1 MLYTLVL
8 NQYLASIYR
17 GHNIHY
23 VTIDPRHAG
32 KGKPLNP
39 NPSQK
44 AVRGKNNSESEV
56 EMART
61 KWLKI
66 RVSDQE
72 IADIKKRTGAH
83 DMSNYVRKLVLD
95 QPIAPPEPKH
105 KKIVH
110 SADPEL
116 VRAINRIGININ
128 QIAKQTNTGQEVGNA
143 VLIALLDLQTTLD
156 KALASSM
163 PDDR

>member
-1 MLYTLVL
+1 
-8 NQYLASIYR
+8 
-17 GHNIHY
+17 
-23 VTIDPRHAG
+23 
-32 KGKPLNP
+32 
-39 NPSQK
+39 
-44 AVRGKNNSESEV
+44 
-56 EMART
+56 MART

-72 IADIKKRTGAH
+72 IADIKKRAGQH
-83 DMSNYVRKLVLD
+83 DMSNYVRGLVLD
-95 QPIAPPEPKH
+95 QPVAAPEPKQ

-116 VRAINRIGININ
+116 VLAVNRIGININ

-143 VLIALLDLQTTLD
+143 VLMALLNLQTTLD
-156 KALASSM
+156 KALVSSM

>member
-1 MLYTLVL
+1 
-8 NQYLASIYR
+8 
-17 GHNIHY
+17 
-23 VTIDPRHAG
+23 
-32 KGKPLNP
+32 
-39 NPSQK
+39 
-44 AVRGKNNSESEV
+44 
-56 EMART
+56 MART

-66 RVSDQE
+66 RVSDDE
-72 IADIKKRTGAH
+72 LLDIKKRVGRH

-95 QPIAPPEPKH
+95 QPIAAPEPKH
-105 KKIVH
+105 KKIIH

-116 VRAINRIGININ
+116 VRAVNRIGININ

>member
-1 MLYTLVL
+1 
-8 NQYLASIYR
+8 
-17 GHNIHY
+17 
-23 VTIDPRHAG
+23 
-32 KGKPLNP
+32 
-39 NPSQK
+39 
-44 AVRGKNNSESEV
+44 
-56 EMART
+56 MART

-66 RVSDQE
+66 RVTDQE

-83 DMSNYVRKLVLD
+83 DMSNYVRGLILD
-95 QPIAPPEPKH
+95 QPVAAPEPKT

-128 QIAKQTNTGQEVGNA
+128 QIAKHANAGQEVGNA
-143 VLIALLDLQTTLD
+143 VLIALLDLQITLD
-156 KALASSM
+156 KALASSV

>member
-1 MLYTLVL
+1 
-8 NQYLASIYR
+8 
-17 GHNIHY
+17 
-23 VTIDPRHAG
+23 
-32 KGKPLNP
+32 
-39 NPSQK
+39 
-44 AVRGKNNSESEV
+44 
-56 EMART
+56 MARE

-72 IADIKKRTGAH
+72 LADIKKRVGGG
-83 DMSNYVRKLVLD
+83 DMSNYIRGLVLD
-95 QPIAPPEPKH
+95 QPVAAPEPKA

-156 KALASSM
+156 KALAASV

>member
-1 MLYTLVL
+1 
-8 NQYLASIYR
+8 
-17 GHNIHY
+17 
-23 VTIDPRHAG
+23 
-32 KGKPLNP
+32 
-39 NPSQK
+39 
-44 AVRGKNNSESEV
+44 
-56 EMART
+56 MART

-66 RVSDQE
+66 RVTDQE
-72 IADIKKRTGAH
+72 IADIKKRTGSH
-83 DMSNYVRKLVLD
+83 DMSNYVRKLILD
-95 QPIAPPEPKH
+95 QPIAPPESKH

-128 QIAKQTNTGQEVGNA
+128 QIAKQTNAGQEVGNS
-143 VLIALLDLQTTLD
+143 VLMALLNLQTTLD

>member
-1 MLYTLVL
+1 MSTY
-8 NQYLASIYR
+8 
-17 GHNIHY
+17 
-23 VTIDPRHAG
+23 
-32 KGKPLNP
+32 
-39 NPSQK
+39 
-44 AVRGKNNSESEV
+44 
-56 EMART
+56 ARR
-61 KWLKI
+61 LI
-66 RVSDQE
+66 
-72 IADIKKRTGAH
+72 
-83 DMSNYVRKLVLD
+83 LD
-95 QPIAPPEPKH
+95 QPVAAPEPKT

-156 KALASSM
+156 KVLASSV

>member
-1 MLYTLVL
+1 
-8 NQYLASIYR
+8 
-17 GHNIHY
+17 
-23 VTIDPRHAG
+23 
-32 KGKPLNP
+32 
-39 NPSQK
+39 
-44 AVRGKNNSESEV
+44 
-56 EMART
+56 MART

-66 RVSDQE
+66 RVSDIE
-72 IADIKKRTGAH
+72 ILDIKNRVGAY
-83 DMSNYVRKLVLD
+83 DMSNYVRSLVLD
-95 QPIAPPEPKH
+95 QPVTAPEPKT

-128 QIAKQTNTGQEVGNA
+128 QIAKQINTGQEVGNA
-143 VLIALLDLQTTLD
+143 VLIALLDLQNTLD

>member
-1 MLYTLVL
+1 
-8 NQYLASIYR
+8 
-17 GHNIHY
+17 
-23 VTIDPRHAG
+23 
-32 KGKPLNP
+32 
-39 NPSQK
+39 
-44 AVRGKNNSESEV
+44 
-56 EMART
+56 MARN

-66 RVSDQE
+66 RVSDDE
-72 IADIKKRTGAH
+72 ILDIKKRAGRY
-83 DMSNYVRKLVLD
+83 DMSTYARGLILD
-95 QPIAPPEPKH
+95 QPIAPPEPKA

>member
-1 MLYTLVL
+1 
-8 NQYLASIYR
+8 
-17 GHNIHY
+17 
-23 VTIDPRHAG
+23 
-32 KGKPLNP
+32 
-39 NPSQK
+39 
-44 AVRGKNNSESEV
+44 
-56 EMART
+56 MART

-66 RVSDQE
+66 RVSDDE
-72 IADIKKRTGAH
+72 ILDIKKRAGRH
-83 DMSNYVRKLVLD
+83 DMSAYVRGVVLD
-95 QPIAPPEPKH
+95 QPIASPEPKT

-156 KALASSM
+156 KALASSVL
-163 PDDR
+163 DDR

>member
-1 MLYTLVL
+1 
-8 NQYLASIYR
+8 
-17 GHNIHY
+17 
-23 VTIDPRHAG
+23 
-32 KGKPLNP
+32 
-39 NPSQK
+39 
-44 AVRGKNNSESEV
+44 
-56 EMART
+56 MART

-72 IADIKKRTGAH
+72 ATDIKKRAGQH
-83 DMSNYVRKLVLD
+83 DVSNYVRGLVLD
-95 QPIAPPEPKH
+95 QPVAAPEPRT

-116 VRAINRIGININ
+116 VRAVNHIGININ
-128 QIAKQTNTGQEVGNA
+128 QIAKQANTGQEVGNA
-143 VLIALLDLQTTLD
+143 VLMALLNLQTTLD

>member
-1 MLYTLVL
+1 
-8 NQYLASIYR
+8 
-17 GHNIHY
+17 
-23 VTIDPRHAG
+23 
-32 KGKPLNP
+32 
-39 NPSQK
+39 
-44 AVRGKNNSESEV
+44 
-56 EMART
+56 MART

-66 RVSDQE
+66 RVSDDE
-72 IADIKKRTGAH
+72 IVDIKKRAGRH
-83 DMSNYVRKLVLD
+83 DMSNYVRGLVLD
-95 QPIAPPEPKH
+95 QPIAAPEPKH

-156 KALASSM
+156 KALASSV

>member
-1 MLYTLVL
+1 
-8 NQYLASIYR
+8 
-17 GHNIHY
+17 
-23 VTIDPRHAG
+23 
-32 KGKPLNP
+32 
-39 NPSQK
+39 
-44 AVRGKNNSESEV
+44 
-56 EMART
+56 MART

-66 RVSDQE
+66 RVSDDE
-72 IADIKKRTGAH
+72 MIDIKKRIGQH
-83 DMSNYVRKLVLD
+83 DLSNYVRSLILD
-95 QPIAPPEPKH
+95 QSIAPAKPKH
-105 KKIVH
+105 KKLVH

>member
-1 MLYTLVL
+1 
-8 NQYLASIYR
+8 
-17 GHNIHY
+17 
-23 VTIDPRHAG
+23 
-32 KGKPLNP
+32 
-39 NPSQK
+39 
-44 AVRGKNNSESEV
+44 
-56 EMART
+56 MART

-72 IADIKKRTGAH
+72 VADIKKRAGQH
-83 DMSNYVRKLVLD
+83 DMSNYVRGLVLD
-95 QPIAPPEPKH
+95 QPVAAPELKT

-143 VLIALLDLQTTLD
+143 VLMALLNLQTTLD
-156 KALASSM
+156 KALASSI

>member
-1 MLYTLVL
+1 
-8 NQYLASIYR
+8 
-17 GHNIHY
+17 
-23 VTIDPRHAG
+23 
-32 KGKPLNP
+32 
-39 NPSQK
+39 
-44 AVRGKNNSESEV
+44 
-56 EMART
+56 MARE

-72 IADIKKRTGAH
+72 ILDIKKRVGAH
-83 DMSNYVRKLVLD
+83 DMSNYVRGLVLD
-95 QPIAPPEPKH
+95 QPVAAPEPKP

-128 QIAKQTNTGQEVGNA
+128 QIAKQTNAGQEVGNA
-143 VLIALLDLQTTLD
+143 VLIALLNLQTSLD
-156 KALASSM
+156 NALASSV

>member
-1 MLYTLVL
+1 
-8 NQYLASIYR
+8 
-17 GHNIHY
+17 
-23 VTIDPRHAG
+23 
-32 KGKPLNP
+32 
-39 NPSQK
+39 
-44 AVRGKNNSESEV
+44 
-56 EMART
+56 MART

-66 RVSDQE
+66 RVSEQE
-72 IADIKKRTGAH
+72 ITDIKKRAGQH
-83 DMSNYVRKLVLD
+83 DVSNYVRGLVLD
-95 QPIAPPEPKH
+95 QPVAAPEPKT

-143 VLIALLDLQTTLD
+143 VLMALLNLQTSLD
-156 KALASSM
+156 EALASSM

>member
-1 MLYTLVL
+1 
-8 NQYLASIYR
+8 
-17 GHNIHY
+17 
-23 VTIDPRHAG
+23 
-32 KGKPLNP
+32 
-39 NPSQK
+39 
-44 AVRGKNNSESEV
+44 
-56 EMART
+56 MART

-72 IADIKKRTGAH
+72 VADIKKRAGQH
-83 DMSNYVRKLVLD
+83 DMSNYVRGLVLD
-95 QPIAPPEPKH
+95 QPVAAPEPKT

-128 QIAKQTNTGQEVGNA
+128 QIAKQTNTEQEVGNA
-143 VLIALLDLQTTLD
+143 VLMALLNLQTSLD
-156 KALASSM
+156 KALVSSM